1 MDGESTWQY
10 PYGFVVDVR
19 REARMGCRTE
29 LRCAR
34 TRILCSQAH
43 PAGRP
48 MKGYEVQ
55 VEWEFQGKGKT
66 VTKKWY
72 PARIIEVGIFPSPD
86 VGTMWTMQ

>member
-1 MDGESTWQY
+1 
-10 PYGFVVDVR
+10 
-19 REARMGCRTE
+19 
-29 LRCAR
+29 
-34 TRILCSQAH
+34 
-43 PAGRP
+43 

-72 PARIIEVGIFPSPD
+72 PARIIEVSIFPSPD